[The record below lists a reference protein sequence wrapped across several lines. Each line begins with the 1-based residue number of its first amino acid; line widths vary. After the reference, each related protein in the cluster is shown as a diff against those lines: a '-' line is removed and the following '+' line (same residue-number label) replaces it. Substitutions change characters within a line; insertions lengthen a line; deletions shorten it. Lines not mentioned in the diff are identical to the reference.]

1 MKNKILL
8 TGSEGL
14 IGGIIKPNLE
24 KEYELYCLDIKD
36 KNDHNYFKIDISKIE
51 QLENSFDKIPK
62 MDIIIHL
69 AADPRPNAP
78 WESILNK
85 NIIGTKN
92 VYEIAHKYG
101 VNKVIFASSNHVTG
115 AYEGFPP
122 GLCNTI
128 KIRYNSGIN
137 IKIKS
142 YAAKNFTNCS

>member
-1 MKNKILL
+1 
-8 TGSEGL
+8 
-14 IGGIIKPNLE
+14 
-24 KEYELYCLDIKD
+24 
-36 KNDHNYFKIDISKIE
+36 
-51 QLENSFDKIPK
+51 
-62 MDIIIHL
+62 L